1 VHDAL
6 AILSRYPCRCGSRCR
21 RGAPSRSR
29 PSRHQRLG
37 VVAPCALAESP
48 LASGALHLLVPWVAT
63 VCQTG
68 SALLAQPVACGD
80 PLSSPRLKPGASSGD
95 EGERHAAQAVFARSH
110 ALRGGCGD
118 TRRVRH
124 RPPGPGHPLPH
135 RGRAQPPAAGEAPRR
150 VPHALWRPCP
160 PGTDIAAIVCA
171 AGPHIRLK
179 LEAGRQGHRTV
190 DRSWWISLPT
200 VCVWSLSCDHRLPG
214 PLPQ

>member
-150 VPHALWRPCP
+150 VPHARCGGRARLVQILLPLFAQPVPTSGSSWRPAVK
-160 PGTDIAAIVCA
+160 GTEQWI
-171 AGPHIRLK
+171 
-179 LEAGRQGHRTV
+179 EAGGLASPPSACGR
-190 DRSWWISLPT
+190 
-200 VCVWSLSCDHRLPG
+200 
-214 PLPQ
+214 